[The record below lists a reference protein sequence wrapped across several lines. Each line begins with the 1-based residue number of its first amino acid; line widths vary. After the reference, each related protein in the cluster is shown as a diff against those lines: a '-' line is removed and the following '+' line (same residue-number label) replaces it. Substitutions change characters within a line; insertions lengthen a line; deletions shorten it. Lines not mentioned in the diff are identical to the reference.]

1 MVNFSSNSYTFAE
14 MDGHVSLSLCIGQFF
29 APVWAIIEISDGTA
43 TGGLYNIQSENNDS
57 PVRHLKPS
65 LQKCKYSNHYL
76 PSYARL
82 VVSVHY
88 TYIPRHRLVSMSFYV
103 YN

>member
-29 APVWAIIEISDGTA
+29 VPVWAIVEISDGTA
-43 TGGLYNIQSENNDS
+43 TGGLYNIQNVNNNS
-57 PVRHLKPS
+57 ALGHLKVS
-65 LQKCKYSNHYL
+65 LHKCKYSNHYL

-88 TYIPRHRLVSMSFYV
+88 TYIPRHRLVSMSLYV
-103 YN
+103 